1 MAAALELFVRQGYA
15 STTLEDVAAA
25 TPVSRQ
31 TIYNHFGDK
40 ETLFLAVIDEH
51 ITATLETLR
60 EATAHFPSEL
70 PDPEVYL
77 NELARRIM
85 ATFLDPRSASL
96 RVLVQTEGP
105 RNPPLMQLWRQ
116 RVAAPVW
123 SELIG
128 QLARL
133 AHGGALR
140 IDDPARA
147 AGHFIALVSGT
158 VWEMTELGTF
168 AVYHPPGLDDPALE
182 AALRSAVGLFV
193 RGYAPGDRPSD

>member
-1 MAAALELFVRQGYA
+1 MSAALDLFVRQGYA
-15 STTLEDVAAA
+15 ATTLEDVAAA

-31 TIYNHFGDK
+31 TVYNHFGDK
-40 ETLFLAVIDEH
+40 ETLFLSAIDEH
-51 ITATLETLR
+51 LTATLGTLR
-60 EATAHFPSEL
+60 EATAHFPSDL

-85 ATFLDPRSASL
+85 ATFLHPRTAAL
-96 RVLVQTEGP
+96 RLLLQTEGP
-105 RNPPLMQLWRQ
+105 RHPQLMQLWRQ
-116 RVAAPVW
+116 RVATPVW

-133 AHGGALR
+133 AHGGVLS

-147 AGHFIALVSGT
+147 AGHFIALVNGT

-168 AVYHPPGLDDPALE
+168 AVHTPPTIDDPALDT
-182 AALRSAVGLFV
+182 ALRSAVGLFV
-193 RGYAPGDRPSD
+193 RGYARRAP